1 MKHIRVLT
9 VLYPE
14 AAVSPGA
21 PASSSLLPPS
31 ARCSATDQSSKVNH
45 HHLLTSSSHIIIII
59 THQQI
64 KTLYMNIC
72 YDTADSVIAA
82 GGQQQ

>member
-1 MKHIRVLT
+1 MKHIHVLT

-45 HHLLTSSSHIIIII
+45 HHHHTSSHIIIII